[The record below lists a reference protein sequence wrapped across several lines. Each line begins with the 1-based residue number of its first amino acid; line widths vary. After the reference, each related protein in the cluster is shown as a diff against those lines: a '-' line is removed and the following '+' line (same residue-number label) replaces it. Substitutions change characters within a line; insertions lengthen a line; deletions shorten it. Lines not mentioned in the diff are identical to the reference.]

1 MFTGNVEPFCVP
13 GTHSGQLLHHLRVA
27 EAGRPRGVTSVPI
40 LYTCF
45 RSTTTENTNIARA
58 YKNHIKHTSNM
69 NRPDKPQLIITLVN
83 SIGANKVKRQT
94 SNISKPLI
102 PDSCSLDSSFSS
114 AYFHHRMLT
123 FIAYKNGVKLSLKKS
138 CNYKKGGAPLPIELT
153 IKRGEDSYTASALS
167 SDRKSRSILSVTLS
181 SLG

>member
-1 MFTGNVEPFCVP
+1 MVKVLTNSPITQYKQMFTY
-13 GTHSGQLLHHLRVA
+13 TQSGQLLHYLPVA
-27 EAGRPRGVTSVPI
+27 EVGQPRGVTSVPV

-45 RSTTTENTNIARA
+45 RTTTTENVSIASA

-102 PDSCSLDSSFSS
+102 PDSYSL
-114 AYFHHRMLT
+114 
-123 FIAYKNGVKLSLKKS
+123 
-138 CNYKKGGAPLPIELT
+138 
-153 IKRGEDSYTASALS
+153 
-167 SDRKSRSILSVTLS
+167 
-181 SLG
+181 

>member
-69 NRPDKPQLIITLVN
+69 SRPDKPQLIITLVN

-94 SNISKPLI
+94 SNINKILI
-102 PDSCSLDSSFSS
+102 PNFCSLYSSFSS
-114 AYFHHRMLT
+114 PYFHFKLLA
-123 FIAYKNGVKLSLKKS
+123 FIAPKIAVKISLK
-138 CNYKKGGAPLPIELT
+138 IVQ
-153 IKRGEDSYTASALS
+153 I
-167 SDRKSRSILSVTLS
+167 
-181 SLG
+181 